1 MRTVLGLSSV
11 LFTHVYPAK
20 DVKKILF
27 LSLSISLLCFGC
39 FADHNE
45 QGIDPAKDT
54 LRQERDQTTAPSSA
68 ATDADKTEDYRN
80 TNRVI
85 WQKPDMILE
94 LLGDLR
100 DKTVADIGAGTGFFT
115 IPLATKAQKVI
126 AIDID
131 PRFVEYID
139 SVKMIKLPKDLHNRI
154 ETRFAKPEDPMLTSN
169 EVDAIIIV
177 NTFMYIQDKP
187 AYLQKLKAAIRPGGR
202 LLIVDFKKKRT
213 PFGPP
218 AHLRYP
224 IHEVEELFYA
234 AEFKNIVA
242 NDTALEYQ
250 YIIIG
255 DR

>member
-1 MRTVLGLSSV
+1 MKSV
-11 LFTHVYPAK
+11 YKLFSILFFYDYADK
-20 DVKKILF
+20 NVKKILL
-27 LSLSISLLCFGC
+27 LSLSIGILNIGC

-45 QGIDPAKDT
+45 QAIDPAKDT
-54 LRQERDQTTAPSSA
+54 LRQEREQQQTHSGSVP
-68 ATDADKTEDYRN
+68 DGGKTEDYRN

-94 LLGDLR
+94 LLGDLQN
-100 DKTVADIGAGTGFFT
+100 KTVADIGAGTGFFT

-131 PRFVEYID
+131 PRFVGYID
-139 SVKMIKLPKDLHNRI
+139 SVKMIKLPENIQDRI
-154 ETRFAKPEDPMLTSN
+154 ETRLAKPENPMLKPN

-224 IHEVEELFYA
+224 IHEIEELFYA
-234 AEFKNIVA
+234 ANFNNIIA
-242 NDTALEYQ
+242 NDMALEYQ

>member
-1 MRTVLGLSSV
+1 M
-11 LFTHVYPAK
+11 
-20 DVKKILF
+20 
-27 LSLSISLLCFGC
+27 
-39 FADHNE
+39 
-45 QGIDPAKDT
+45 DPAKDT
-54 LRQERDQTTAPSSA
+54 LRQERDQSATSAP
-68 ATDADKTEDYRN
+68 TIDAGKTEDYRN

-94 LLGDLR
+94 LLGDLK

-115 IPLATKAQKVI
+115 IPLAGKAQKVI

-131 PRFVEYID
+131 PRFVGYID
-139 SVKMIKLPKDLHNRI
+139 SVKIIKLPEGLHDRI
-154 ETRFAKPEDPMLTSN
+154 ETRFAKPEDPMLKSN

-187 AYLQKLKAAIRPGGR
+187 AYLQKLKSAIRPGGR
-202 LLIVDFKKKRT
+202 LLVVDFKKKRT

-218 AHLRYP
+218 VHLRYP
-224 IHEVEELFYA
+224 IHEIEELFYA

-242 NDTALEYQ
+242 NDMALEYQ

>member
-1 MRTVLGLSSV
+1 MKTVLDLMSV
-11 LFTHVYPAK
+11 LFIHVYSAK
-20 DVKKILF
+20 DVKKTLF
-27 LSLSISLLCFGC
+27 LSLSISMLCFGC

-45 QGIDPAKDT
+45 QAIDPAKDT
-54 LRQERDQTTAPSSA
+54 LRQERDQPSAPANTAG
-68 ATDADKTEDYRN
+68 DAGKTEDYRN

-94 LLGDLR
+94 LLGDLEG
-100 DKTVADIGAGTGFFT
+100 KTVADIGAGTGFFT

-131 PRFVEYID
+131 PRFVGYID
-139 SVKMIKLPKDLHNRI
+139 SVKMIKLAENFHRRI
-154 ETRFAKPEDPMLTSN
+154 ETRAAKPEDPMLKSN

-177 NTFMYIQDKP
+177 NTFMYIQDKS
-187 AYLQKLKAAIRPGGR
+187 AYLQKLKTAIRPGGR

-224 IHEVEELFYA
+224 IHEIEELFYTA
-234 AEFKNIVA
+234 GFKNIVA
-242 NDTALEYQ
+242 NDMALEYQ